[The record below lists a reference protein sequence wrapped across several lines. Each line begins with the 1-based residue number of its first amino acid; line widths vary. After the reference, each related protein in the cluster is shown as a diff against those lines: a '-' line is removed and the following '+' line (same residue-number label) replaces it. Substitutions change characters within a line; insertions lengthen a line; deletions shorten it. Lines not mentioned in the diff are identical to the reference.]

1 MKLLSLILCF
11 IVIFFSLPKASCEV
25 EARAY
30 ISESDILLIEK
41 ALQTTAPNAAFSV
54 LVSLASVIINR
65 YVSPIYPDSVLSV
78 IEGTR
83 FISIDHSVTTEDRAR
98 LAVKFALA
106 GSSPIK
112 DAAGVFFSESG
123 EVPDVAE
130 YILIDGWYFYSD

>member
-1 MKLLSLILCF
+1 MMKKKRFLYLLLA
-11 IVIFFSLPKASCEV
+11 IVLLVGFFV
-25 EARAY
+25 FRNRAGNSTDL
-30 ISESDILLIEK
+30 SE
-41 ALQTTAPNAAFSV
+41 P
-54 LVSLASVIINR
+54 LVS
-65 YVSPIYPDSVLSV
+65 SVLSV